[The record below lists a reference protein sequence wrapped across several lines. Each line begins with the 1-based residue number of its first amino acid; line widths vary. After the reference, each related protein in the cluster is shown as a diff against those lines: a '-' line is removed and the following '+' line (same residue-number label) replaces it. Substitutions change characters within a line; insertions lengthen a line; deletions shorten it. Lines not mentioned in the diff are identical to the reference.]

1 MRRKI
6 QKSML
11 FIVYTTVVFTFVLAM
26 SVNYIQTSKHLKDG
40 LKQEAIYIKAAVD
53 VNGMECLQDMDQAQ
67 KKTRVTVVTPEGQV
81 VYDSGKEG
89 STLDNHAEREEIQSA
104 LLYGEGSGS
113 RRSDTVGE
121 RMYYYAVRLEEG
133 NVLRV
138 AKATDSIW
146 KSMLAFVPYIVAMG
160 MVMLVVASLLAKYHT
175 RRLIEPINML
185 DLESPLENETYE
197 ELHPL
202 VVRIDQ
208 QNRQKDE
215 AAKLRQEFSANVSHE
230 LRTPLTSISGYAEI
244 MKSGLVRPE
253 DMTGFSEKIYKEA
266 SRLIGL
272 VEDIMKLS
280 KLDEGSVELEQE
292 TIDLFEL
299 SKEVCARLAERAE
312 RTKIKMDVIGES
324 VYYTGTRRIL
334 DEMIYNICENA
345 IKYNKDNGEVEVWV
359 TCTKQGPLL
368 SVTDTGIGIP
378 KEEQERVFERFY
390 RVDKSHSKAIGG
402 TGLGLSIVKHGAILH
417 GIRIE
422 VESTVNVGT
431 RIELHFGREDS

>member
-299 SKEVCARLAERAE
+299 SKEV
-312 RTKIKMDVIGES
+312 
-324 VYYTGTRRIL
+324 
-334 DEMIYNICENA
+334 YN
-345 IKYNKDNGEVEVWV
+345 DN
-359 TCTKQGPLL
+359 
-368 SVTDTGIGIP
+368 I
-378 KEEQERVFERFY
+378 
-390 RVDKSHSKAIGG
+390 
-402 TGLGLSIVKHGAILH
+402 
-417 GIRIE
+417 
-422 VESTVNVGT
+422 
-431 RIELHFGREDS
+431 